1 MNKSLTR
8 ILLAGALFFTTA
20 LSGCQKEG
28 IVTLKAKMGHFNSQ
42 GKVTIDQTTPYW
54 QNNDTVVVNS
64 LPYQLALTTDGGA
77 RLEVPTAPSFWAI
90 YPAEIFTSVSDADRR
105 INISLPPLQP
115 YFTASNNRQAVKA
128 PMGAYLGTSGST
140 LTFTNLG
147 ALLAIS
153 IVNNT
158 DHSSITVD
166 SVSVRATAIPLW
178 GDGYISNYD
187 QDTRYL
193 ALTSSFSGHDSVVL
207 ARPGTSP
214 DSRSASMGLQVS
226 RHTPATVYVY
236 VPSTLTPN
244 RYSITVHANANGTP
258 VTRRLEQ
265 SQANPN
271 GGSLPLNSLAE
282 VEFPLGTGSAE
293 QYPEGAIHGR
303 FTVGTNDDGTPR
315 QVYFSQG
322 NLQYQAST
330 NTFRFAEHQYDWI
343 GGGIYTGTVTGS
355 DNTQI
360 SSTYTGW
367 IDLFGW
373 GTSGYSNGTN
383 SYEPY
388 TSDIDNSKYP
398 SSIVNNQAFVI
409 SGTEYDWGY
418 HNNIINGGNQSHIWF
433 TLKNSEWAYLLSD
446 RTFDNNSTHKGVG
459 YSYKRVSVTFGD
471 KSVSGLLIFP
481 DNYSNQSSVSSTLA
495 SSDIPEGCVFLPG
508 VGGFRRGI
516 ALMQTLNDSRYWT
529 GTIYKQDNNKAQ
541 QITIT
546 SSSPYYQIT
555 MMERYAGCY
564 VRLVQLVE

>member
-1 MNKSLTR
+1 MNKSLIR

-20 LSGCQKEG
+20 LTGCQKEG

-105 INISLPPLQP
+105 INITLPPLQP

-128 PMGAYLGTSGST
+128 PIGAYLGTSGST

-193 ALTSSFSGHDSVVL
+193 ALTSSLSDHDSVVL

-271 GGSLPLNSLAE
+271 GGSLPLNSLAD

-343 GGGIYTGTVTGS
+343 GNNAMQGTVQ
-355 DNTQI
+355 NCNNHAI
-360 SSTYTGW
+360 SQDYTGW

-373 GTSGYSNGTN
+373 GTSGYGTCKPYNYESFSNYYPNVPSLSG
-383 SYEPY
+383 
-388 TSDIDNSKYP
+388 DN
-398 SSIVNNQAFVI
+398 VN
-409 SGTEYDWGY
+409 YDWGY
-418 HNNIINGGNQSHIWF
+418 YNAISNGGNQPHLWR
-433 TLKNSEWAYLLSD
+433 TLSSDEWNYLLTQ
-446 RTFDNNSTHKGVG
+446 RLFDEGTHAGNN
-459 YSYKRVSVTFGD
+459 YSYKRVVLNNSTVE
-471 KSVSGLLIFP
+471 VAGLLLFP
-481 DNYSNQSSVSSTLA
+481 DGYTEQTMVQSQISE
-495 SSDIPEGCVFLPG
+495 IPEGCVFIPAK
-508 VGGFRRGI
+508 GGYRTYMSNMFRTSNIDYGYYWSATRG
-516 ALMQTLNDSRYWT
+516 S
-529 GTIYKQDNNKAQ
+529 QDNKAKYFGIPANANTQ
-541 QITIT
+541 LTT
-546 SSSPYYQIT
+546 SSAIT
-555 MMERYAGCY
+555 TQAGLK
-564 VRLVQLVE
+564 VRLVYELE

>member
-1 MNKSLTR
+1 MNKSLIR

-20 LSGCQKEG
+20 LTGCQKEG

-42 GKVTIDQTTPYW
+42 GKVTINQTTPYW

-64 LPYQLALTTDGGA
+64 LPYQLSLTSSGA
-77 RLEVPTAPSFWAI
+77 SLQVPTAPSFWAL

-105 INISLPPLQP
+105 INITLPPLQP

-128 PMGAYLGTSGST
+128 PIGAHLGTSGST

-193 ALTSSFSGHDSVVL
+193 ALTSTLSDHDSVVL
-207 ARPGTSP
+207 ARPGTTP

-226 RHTPATVYVY
+226 RQTPATVYVY
-236 VPSTLTPN
+236 VPSTQTPN

-293 QYPEGAIHGR
+293 QYPEGAIHGQ
-303 FTVGTNDDGTPR
+303 FSVGEITR
-315 QVYFSQG
+315 VYFSQG
-322 NLQYQAST
+322 NLQYKASPSAT
-330 NTFRFAEHQYDWI
+330 WRFAEHQWDFV
-343 GGGIYTGTVTGS
+343 GGGNWTGTVPNS
-355 DNTQI
+355 DNE
-360 SSTYTGW
+360 SLGATYTGW

-373 GTSGYSNGTN
+373 ATSGYNQN
-383 SYEPY
+383 LKPY
-388 TSDIDNSKYP
+388 TFTTTLGYP
-398 SSIVNNQAFVI
+398 WPNI
-409 SGTEYDWGY
+409 GTMTVQTTYPYDWGS
-418 HNNIINGGNQSHIWF
+418 NPISNGGNEANKWR
-433 TLKNSEWAYLLSD
+433 TLTTQQWKYLLAL
-446 RTFDNNSTHKGVG
+446 RPFGNGNRGLG
-459 YSYKRVSVTFGD
+459 YSYKFVTLSVDNRTIKGM
-471 KSVSGLLIFP
+471 LIFP
-481 DNYSNQSSVSSTLA
+481 DGYTNQTNVSTSLT
-495 SSDIPEGCVFLPG
+495 SIPEGCVFLPQCG
-508 VGGFRRGI
+508 YRSSTTV
-516 ALMQTLNDSRYWT
+516 TNDNKGHYWT
-529 GTIYKQDNNKAQ
+529 ADGPANYRAYCVDFDDYEYKILN
-541 QITIT
+541 TGHPMYEGH
-546 SSSPYYQIT
+546 S
-555 MMERYAGCY
+555 
-564 VRLVQLVE
+564 VRLVQNVPNPTTSGSSKSFF